1 MPKAVA
7 FDRLAFLG
15 KSFFE
20 TKRLQIKVL
29 ALFRLLLKSKK
40 KCGTGIFLN
49 KRIAFLPNES
59 DAAEFLMLSA
69 TRHKTLCG
77 FSNR

>member
-7 FDRLAFLG
+7 VDRLAFLG
-15 KSFFE
+15 ISFFE

-40 KCGTGIFLN
+40 N
-49 KRIAFLPNES
+49 VVPVYS
-59 DAAEFLMLSA
+59 
-69 TRHKTLCG
+69 
-77 FSNR
+77 